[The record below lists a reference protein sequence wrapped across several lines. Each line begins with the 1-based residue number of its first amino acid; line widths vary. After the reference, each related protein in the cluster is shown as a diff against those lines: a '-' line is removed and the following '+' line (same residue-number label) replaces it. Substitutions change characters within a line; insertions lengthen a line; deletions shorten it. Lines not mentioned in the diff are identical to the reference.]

1 MDNVA
6 CFVQTTGNRG
16 NLLAT
21 KAVASRFSPTSFP
34 TDRFFGGEGQ
44 PFTNWLRNTGYSL
57 WLVAGDCQAV
67 TDSLIHL
74 TLHSH
79 MSKVTD

>member
-6 CFVQTTGNRG
+6 CFVQTAGNRG

-21 KAVASRFSPTSFP
+21 KAVASRFSPTRFS
-34 TDRFFGGEGQ
+34 TDLFWGGQ
-44 PFTNWLRNTGYSL
+44 PLTNRLGNTDYSL

-67 TDSLIHL
+67 TD
-74 TLHSH
+74 
-79 MSKVTD
+79 

>member
-6 CFVQTTGNRG
+6 CFVQTTGNRC

-34 TDRFFGGEGQ
+34 TDLFFGGEQ
-44 PFTNWLRNTGYSL
+44 PLTNCLGNIGHSL

-67 TDSLIHL
+67 TD
-74 TLHSH
+74 
-79 MSKVTD
+79 

>member
-16 NLLAT
+16 ILLAT
-21 KAVASRFSPTSFP
+21 KAVASRFLPTSFP
-34 TDRFFGGEGQ
+34 TDLFFGGGQ
-44 PFTNWLRNTGYSL
+44 PLTNWLGNTGYSL

-67 TDSLIHL
+67 TD
-74 TLHSH
+74 
-79 MSKVTD
+79 